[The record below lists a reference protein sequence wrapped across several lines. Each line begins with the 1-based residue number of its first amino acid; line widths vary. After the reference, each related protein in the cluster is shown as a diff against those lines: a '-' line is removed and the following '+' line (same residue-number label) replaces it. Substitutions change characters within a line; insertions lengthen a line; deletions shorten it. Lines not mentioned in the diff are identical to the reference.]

1 MDERNRD
8 GGRRP
13 LSTTGTH
20 EAGRSPAYRSCTLHL
35 HADTAL
41 GVSLWAHATD
51 TARHAHILDSLDSA
65 LSALS
70 PDGRHP
76 APLAALGP
84 WLARPMRHV
93 IEVEFFGR
101 RTRVRTLAL
110 ESAHLAE
117 FMTALR
123 ARIAHLARASATPR
137 DTSDD
142 GIARLISELAEA
154 GRPLDLGEG
163 ILLAPETLAL
173 LNLDSHARR
182 IVKRRD
188 VVPGPESAHDTS
200 RVRWRLAPGL
210 AVGTSPTN
218 PALEHLVDA
227 HARATFTRLRKE
239 RERAGELPGADELA
253 GLDPVGAALLDA
265 LDNSDALLTLDTV
278 NDRRVRKAL
287 DSFVDS
293 ALAGVLLSER
303 QPRLTVRVR
312 EAEKKGYDA
321 GSATVGLRVYS
332 TAARWQVEVCLAETS
347 GRVHLLGDLVNAG
360 DLTSVGALEHASHVR
375 RLSPTLAGTHAEPG
389 GLTWNLSTKELSRF
403 LTEEANVLEAE
414 GITVMLPR
422 EWTKQRVSVVAKVAT
437 PEEDDRENRPAKS
450 TGFSGA
456 MASFEFGVAVGESML
471 SPDEL
476 EELLEEQREL
486 VNIRGKWVR
495 LDSSTLRA
503 ATAFLQGARRV
514 AAENSREGERDALTD
529 VQFRGLLTEGG
540 LEDLDL
546 SVEAETSNGDE
557 LLFGTDKVA
566 VPALPAPRTL
576 KATLRPYQKRGL
588 DWLSFLDARGVGGIL
603 ADDMGL
609 GKTMQVLA
617 FLARER
623 EKLPR
628 IGPTL
633 LVCPMSVL
641 GSWQREAERWLPSL
655 KVHIHHGPDRLHGEA
670 FRERARASH
679 LTLTT
684 YALVSRDFDDLAAAK
699 FHRVVLDEAQHVK
712 NHDTGVTQAVKA
724 LPEGRRLA
732 LTGTPVENDLT
743 DLHSILSIT
752 TPGLLPSE
760 AAFKERFVNPIN
772 EGNRAVQERLS
783 LLTRPFILRRVKTDR
798 SIISDLPEKR
808 EERELVNITEEQAGL
823 YKALVED
830 MTKQLE
836 ELSKISD
843 PITRNRRRRTIVSTT
858 IMKMKQVLGHPAHF
872 LGDGSP
878 VLDASGEH
886 RSGKLER
893 LDTILESVVANNEKA
908 LIFTQFTAFA
918 PTMLEHWET
927 TFGLRVPF
935 LHGGISKA
943 ERDEMVREFQNSPG
957 TPGAML
963 LSLRA
968 GGTGI
973 TLTAANHV
981 IHLDRWWNPAVENQ
995 ATDRAFRIGQTRDV
1009 SVHKLIS
1016 IGTIE
1021 EKIDDVLRSK
1031 LELAEH
1037 TVRSGEGWLTE
1048 LSNDK
1053 LAEIV
1058 SLDDARKER
1067 RS

>member
-8 GGRRP
+8 GSRRT
-13 LSTTGTH
+13 LSTTGASHATR
-20 EAGRSPAYRSCTLHL
+20 EAALHSCTLHL
-35 HADTAL
+35 HADASL

-51 TARHAHILDSLDSA
+51 TERRAHTLDA
-65 LSALS
+65 LEPALTALS
-70 PDGRHP
+70 PEGTRP
-76 APLAALGP
+76 AALAPLGA

-93 IEVEFFGR
+93 IEVDFRGR
-101 RTRVRTLAL
+101 RRRVRTLAL
-110 ESAHLAE
+110 ESTHLAE
-117 FMTALR
+117 LTTALR
-123 ARIAHLARASATPR
+123 ARIAHLARTSVTPR
-137 DTSDD
+137 DASEN
-142 GIARLISELAEA
+142 GITQLISELAKA
-154 GRPLDLGEG
+154 ARPLDLGEG
-163 ILLAPETLAL
+163 ILLAPETLAV

-182 IVKRRD
+182 IVERRD
-188 VVPGPESAHDTS
+188 IVPGPESAHDTS

-210 AVGTSPTN
+210 AVGTSPAH

-227 HARATFTRLRKE
+227 HARVAFTRLRTE
-239 RERAGELPGADELA
+239 HERAGKLPGAEELA

-265 LDNSDALLTLDTV
+265 LDGSDALLTLDTI

-287 DSFVDS
+287 DDFAQS
-293 ALAGVLLSER
+293 ALTGVLLSEAR
-303 QPRLTVRVR
+303 PRLTVRVR
-312 EAEKKGYDA
+312 EAHKKGYDA
-321 GSATVGLRVYS
+321 GSATVGLRVFS
-332 TAARWQVEVCLAETS
+332 SAARWQVEVCLAETS
-347 GRVHLLGDLVNAG
+347 GRVHLLGELVNAG

-375 RLSPTLAGTHAEPG
+375 RLSPTLAAIHAEPG

-403 LTEEANVLEAE
+403 LTDDAAVLETE
-414 GITVMLPR
+414 GIVVMLPR
-422 EWTKQRVSVVAKVAT
+422 EWTKQPVSVVAKVAT
-437 PEEDDRENRPAKS
+437 PQEDPENRPTKS
-450 TGFSGA
+450 VGLSGA
-456 MASFEFGVAVGESML
+456 MASFEFSVAVGESKL
-471 SPDEL
+471 SPEEL

-486 VNIRGKWVR
+486 VNIRGQWVR

-503 ATAFLQGARRV
+503 ATAFLAGARR
-514 AAENSREGERDALTD
+514 AAAVQPRDDGHENLSD
-529 VQFRGLLTEGG
+529 VQFRSLLAH
-540 LEDLDL
+540 EDLSDL
-546 SVEAETSNGDE
+546 NLRVEATSANGDE
-557 LLFGTDKVA
+557 LLFGADKVS

-588 DWLSFLDARGVGGIL
+588 DWLTFLDSRGLGGIL

-623 EKLPR
+623 EKLPQ

-655 KVHIHHGPDRLHGEA
+655 DVHIHHGPDRLHGEA
-670 FRERARASH
+670 FRERARKAH

-684 YALVSRDFDDLAAAK
+684 YALVARDFDDLASAT
-699 FHRVVLDEAQHVK
+699 FHRVILDEAQHVK

-760 AAFKERFVNPIN
+760 AAFKERFVKPIS

-783 LLTRPFILRRVKTDR
+783 LVTRPFILRRVKTDR
-798 SIISDLPEKR
+798 SIISDLPDKR

-830 MTKQLE
+830 MTKELEQLA
-836 ELSKISD
+836 KVSD
-843 PITRNRRRRTIVSTT
+843 PLARDRRRRTIVSTT

-878 VLDASGEH
+878 LLDAAGEH

-893 LDTILESVVANNEKA
+893 LDTILESVVASGEKA

-918 PTMLEHWET
+918 PTMLDHWNN
-927 TFGLRVPF
+927 TFGIHVPF

-1021 EKIDDVLRSK
+1021 EKIDDVLRTK

-1048 LSNDK
+1048 LSNEK

-1058 SLDDARKER
+1058 ALGDARKNR

>member
-1 MDERNRD
+1 M
-8 GGRRP
+8 
-13 LSTTGTH
+13 
-20 EAGRSPAYRSCTLHL
+20 
-35 HADTAL
+35 
-41 GVSLWAHATD
+41 SLWAHATD
-51 TARHAHILDSLDSA
+51 AERRAHTLEA
-65 LSALS
+65 LEPALNAL
-70 PDGRHP
+70 GAEGTRP
-76 APLAALGP
+76 APLASIGA

-93 IEVEFFGR
+93 IEVERLGR

-117 FMTALR
+117 LTTALR
-123 ARIAHLARASATPR
+123 ARIAHLARASTTPR
-137 DTSDD
+137 ETSEE
-142 GIARLISELAEA
+142 GIAHLIDELAAA
-154 GRPLDLGEG
+154 GRSLDLGEG
-163 ILLAPETLAL
+163 IHLAPETLAV

-182 IVKRRD
+182 IVERRD
-188 VVPGPESAHDTS
+188 VVPGLESAHDTS

-210 AVGTSPTN
+210 ASGTSPTN

-227 HARATFTRLRKE
+227 HARRAFTRLRTE
-239 RERAGELPGADELA
+239 HERAGKLPGADELA
-253 GLDPVGAALLDA
+253 GLDPVGGALLDA
-265 LDNSDALLTLDTV
+265 LDNSDALLALDTI
-278 NDRRVRKAL
+278 NDRRVRTTLEA
-287 DSFVDS
+287 FVDS

-303 QPRLTVRVR
+303 TPRLTVRVR
-312 EAEKKGYDA
+312 EAEKRGSDA
-321 GSATVGLRVYS
+321 GSATVGPRMHS
-332 TAARWQVEVCLAETS
+332 GAARWQVEVCLAETS

-375 RLSPTLAGTHAEPG
+375 RLSPTLAALHAEPG
-389 GLTWNLSTKELSRF
+389 GLTWNLSTRELSRF
-403 LTEEANVLEAE
+403 LTEDANVLEAE
-414 GITVMLPR
+414 GIVVMLPR
-422 EWTKQRVSVVAKVAT
+422 EWTKQPVSVVAKVAT
-437 PEEDDRENRPAKS
+437 PQENPGSRPAKS
-450 TGFSGA
+450 VGLSGA
-456 MASFEFGVAVGESML
+456 MASFEFDIAVGDSLL
-471 SPDEL
+471 SPEEL
-476 EELLEEQREL
+476 EDLLEEQREL

-503 ATAFLQGARRV
+503 ATAFLQGARR
-514 AAENSREGERDALTD
+514 AAAANPREGAREALTD
-529 VQFRGLLTEGG
+529 VQFRGLLTEGN
-540 LEDLDL
+540 LEDLNL
-546 SVEAETSNGDE
+546 SVEVETHNGDE

-588 DWLSFLDARGVGGIL
+588 DWLTFLDSRGVGGIL

-623 EKLPR
+623 GELPQ

-655 KVHIHHGPDRLHGEA
+655 EVHIHHGPDRLHGEA
-670 FRERARASH
+670 FRERARACH
-679 LTLTT
+679 LVLTT
-684 YALVSRDFDDLAAAK
+684 YALVSRDFDDLASAK
-699 FHRVVLDEAQHVK
+699 FHRVILDEAQHVK

-732 LTGTPVENDLT
+732 LTGTPVENALT

-760 AAFKERFVNPIN
+760 AAFKERFVKPIN

-798 SIISDLPEKR
+798 SIISDLPDKR

-830 MTKQLE
+830 MTTQLA
-836 ELSKISD
+836 ELTKVAD
-843 PITRNRRRRTIVSTT
+843 PLARDRRRRTIVSTT

-878 VLDASGEH
+878 LLDASGEH

-893 LDTILESVVANNEKA
+893 LDTILESVVASGEKA

-918 PTMLEHWET
+918 PTMLEHWER
-927 TFGLRVPF
+927 TFGIRVPF

-943 ERDEMVREFQNSPG
+943 ERDEMVREFQNTPG

-1048 LSNDK
+1048 LSNDT

-1058 SLDDARKER
+1058 SLSDARKEG